1 MTPADLSRLRRWVG
15 LPDSYLNFDPVGIEG
30 DAQTL
35 VEKMLVEGWA
45 VRVAKEG
52 PHHVCTV
59 EHAFSPSCVD
69 GISSSARSRR
79 EAICLAALGVCS

>member
-35 VEKMLVEGWA
+35 VEKMLGEGW
-45 VRVAKEG
+45 VISLCSSPVAYS
-52 PHHVCTV
+52 CRM
-59 EHAFSPSCVD
+59 EHENAQSLLATSK
-69 GISSSARSRR
+69 SRR
-79 EAICLAALGVCS
+79 DVIALVALAVCP

>member
-35 VEKMLVEGWA
+35 VEKMLGEGWQITVRLTGLTYLA
-45 VRVAKEG
+45 VLRKAEHM
-52 PHHVCTV
+52 PAAV
-59 EHAFSPSCVD
+59 EAPT
-69 GISSSARSRR
+69 RR
-79 EAICLAALGVCS
+79 EALALVAMTVCP